1 MANDFRAPPPRF
13 VILIS
18 LEDGLKVKKG
28 ILSNK
33 FWFQVSAYA
42 AVSERADALAG
53 RDFS

>member
-1 MANDFRAPPPRF
+1 MANDFRAPAPRF
-13 VILIS
+13 VIFIS
-18 LEDGLKVKKG
+18 LEDRLKVKKG

-53 RDFS
+53 RDFA